1 MSDLWILDI
10 EASGL
15 SPVSYPIEIGLVNA
29 EQEYQTLIR
38 PEESWV
44 HWSPK
49 AHELHGLS
57 RQHLFDKGQRAER
70 VAQALNRLLLSETV
84 YSDHQD
90 WDSFWISRL
99 FDAVSV
105 EQKFHVAD
113 LNTLLVGNNMNTF
126 VTRFDALSH
135 ASGHRAHRA
144 LNDARIIHRAA
155 VFALNNAQ

>member
-1 MSDLWILDI
+1 MSDFWILDI

-29 EQEYQTLIR
+29 EQEYQTLIL

-44 HWSPK
+44 HWCLK

-57 RQHLFDKGQRAER
+57 RQDLFGKGRPANE
-70 VAQALNRLLLSETV
+70 VAKELNRLLASATV
-84 YSDHQD
+84 YSDHED

-99 FDAVSV
+99 FEAVSI

-113 LNTLLVGNNMNTF
+113 LNTLLGGNKTSTF
-126 VTRFDALSH
+126 VTCFDELSQ
-135 ASGHRAHRA
+135 ASSHRAHRA

-155 VFALNNAQ
+155 ILALN